1 MITPKFITKVLPLSL
16 AVASAVMSLSGCQKQ
31 QNDSK
36 SPFSTQKTQ
45 VTTASATTQIANNEI
60 QLLAAD
66 VITAKADRFEPSV
79 TVTGTLQPSDHTV
92 VQSTVNA
99 QVQQVLADVGKTVAK
114 GEPLVRLDISD
125 SKNQLAQ
132 AQADVAAAQAQAI
145 VANKLAE
152 RNKILLEQGFVSQ
165 IEYERSVADSI
176 AQRESIK
183 AKQAQLSS
191 AQKMFGDTTIYAP
204 TTGIV
209 SSRSVNV
216 GQVITQNQALMEI
229 IDPNKLEFAA
239 NVPSEAQTQLQLGQ
253 QVPFTISNQTNQ
265 YIGQISRISPQVDAA
280 TRQLT
285 IYIAVKP
292 SQRNLGLRP
301 GMYATGKL
309 NYGVAQVGVLVPMS
323 AVMLESKALESRA
336 LESGAKGAA
345 NKSSDPSATSPTLEA
360 GTILVVSKDNVITK
374 QPIKVLK
381 HLDDTSQYLI
391 TGIEPNTTV
400 IVANL
405 NANDVGKKVVLK

>member
-1 MITPKFITKVLPLSL
+1 MITPKFITKVVPLSL

-31 QNDSK
+31 QNDNK
-36 SPFSTQKTQ
+36 SPLSTQNTQ

-216 GQVITQNQALMEI
+216 GQVVTQNQALMEI

-239 NVPSEAQTQLQLGQ
+239 NVPSEAQTQLQIGQ

-323 AVMLESKALESRA
+323 AVMLESKALESKA

-345 NKSSDPSATSPTLEA
+345 NKSSDQSATSPTLET

-391 TGIEPNTTV
+391 AGIEANTTV

>member
-1 MITPKFITKVLPLSL
+1 MLTSQFITKILPLSL
-16 AVASAVMSLSGCQKQ
+16 AVASTVVSMSACQKQ
-31 QNDSK
+31 QSDSK
-36 SPFSTQKTQ
+36 SPLSTQKSQ
-45 VTTASATTQIANNEI
+45 TTTDSATTQIANNEL

-99 QVQQVLADVGKTVAK
+99 QVQQVLADVGKTVAN
-114 GEPLVRLDISD
+114 GQPLVRLDISD

-183 AKQAQLSS
+183 AKQAQLNS
-191 AQKMFGDTTIYAP
+191 AKKMFGDTTVYAP
-204 TTGIV
+204 TSGIV

-216 GQVITQNQALMEI
+216 GQVVTPNQALMEI

-253 QVPFTISNQTNQ
+253 EVPFSIANQSTQ
-265 YIGQISRISPQVDAA
+265 FIGQISRISPQVDAA

-292 SQRNLGLRP
+292 SQRNSGLRP

-309 NYGVAQVGVLVPMS
+309 NYGQAQVGVLVPMS
-323 AVMLESKALESRA
+323 AVVLDST
-336 LESGAKGAA
+336 AKNTA
-345 NKSSDPSATSPTLEA
+345 NKATQKTAASPTLET
-360 GTILVVSKDNVITK
+360 GSILVVGKDNVITK
-374 QPIKVLK
+374 QPITVLK
-381 HLDDTSQYLI
+381 RHDDTSQYLI
-391 TGIEPNTTV
+391 AGVEPNTTV

-405 NANDVGKKVVLK
+405 NANDIGKKVVLK

>member
-1 MITPKFITKVLPLSL
+1 M
-16 AVASAVMSLSGCQKQ
+16 
-31 QNDSK
+31 
-36 SPFSTQKTQ
+36 
-45 VTTASATTQIANNEI
+45 
-60 QLLAAD
+60 
-66 VITAKADRFEPSV
+66 
-79 TVTGTLQPSDHTV
+79 
-92 VQSTVNA
+92 
-99 QVQQVLADVGKTVAK
+99 
-114 GEPLVRLDISD
+114 
-125 SKNQLAQ
+125 
-132 AQADVAAAQAQAI
+132 
-145 VANKLAE
+145 
-152 RNKILLEQGFVSQ
+152 LEQGFVSQ

-176 AQRESIK
+176 AQREAIK

-216 GQVITQNQALMEI
+216 GQVVTQNQALMEI

-323 AVMLESKALESRA
+323 AVVLESR
-336 LESGAKGAA
+336 AKGAA
-345 NKSSDPSATSPTLEA
+345 NKPTDQSATNPTLEA

-391 TGIEPNTTV
+391 AGIEPNTTV

>member
-1 MITPKFITKVLPLSL
+1 MITSKFITKVLPLSL

-45 VTTASATTQIANNEI
+45 ITTASATTQIANNEI

-176 AQRESIK
+176 AQREAIK

-216 GQVITQNQALMEI
+216 GQVVTQNQALMEI

-323 AVMLESKALESRA
+323 AVVLESKALESG
-336 LESGAKGAA
+336 SKGAA
-345 NKSSDPSATSPTLEA
+345 NQPTDQSATNPTLEA

-391 TGIEPNTTV
+391 AGIEPNTTV

>member
-1 MITPKFITKVLPLSL
+1 MITPKFITKVVPLSL

-31 QNDSK
+31 QNDNK
-36 SPFSTQKTQ
+36 SPLSTQNTQ

-216 GQVITQNQALMEI
+216 GQVVTQNQALMEI

-239 NVPSEAQTQLQLGQ
+239 NVPSEAQTQLQIGQ

-265 YIGQISRISPQVDAA
+265 YIGQISRISPQVDAT

-292 SQRNLGLRP
+292 SQRNRGLRP

-323 AVMLESKALESRA
+323 AVMLESKALESKA

-345 NKSSDPSATSPTLEA
+345 NKSSDQSATSPTLET

-391 TGIEPNTTV
+391 AGIEANTTV

>member
-45 VTTASATTQIANNEI
+45 ITTASATTQIANNEI

-176 AQRESIK
+176 AQREAIK

-216 GQVITQNQALMEI
+216 GQVVTQNQALMEI

-391 TGIEPNTTV
+391 AGIEPNTTV

>member
-1 MITPKFITKVLPLSL
+1 MCIR
-16 AVASAVMSLSGCQKQ
+16 
-31 QNDSK
+31 DS
-36 SPFSTQKTQ
+36 
-45 VTTASATTQIANNEI
+45 
-60 QLLAAD
+60 
-66 VITAKADRFEPSV
+66 
-79 TVTGTLQPSDHTV
+79 
-92 VQSTVNA
+92 
-99 QVQQVLADVGKTVAK
+99 
-114 GEPLVRLDISD
+114 
-125 SKNQLAQ
+125 
-132 AQADVAAAQAQAI
+132 
-145 VANKLAE
+145 
-152 RNKILLEQGFVSQ
+152 
-165 IEYERSVADSI
+165 
-176 AQRESIK
+176 
-183 AKQAQLSS
+183 
-191 AQKMFGDTTIYAP
+191 
-204 TTGIV
+204 
-209 SSRSVNV
+209 
-216 GQVITQNQALMEI
+216 
-229 IDPNKLEFAA
+229 NKLEFAA

-292 SQRNLGLRP
+292 SQRNRGLRP

-323 AVMLESKALESRA
+323 AVVLESKA

-345 NKSSDPSATSPTLEA
+345 NKPSDPSATSPTLEA

>member
-1 MITPKFITKVLPLSL
+1 MITPKFITKVLPLGL

-36 SPFSTQKTQ
+36 SPLSPQNTQ

-176 AQRESIK
+176 AQREAIK

-216 GQVITQNQALMEI
+216 GQVVTQNQALMEI

>member
-1 MITPKFITKVLPLSL
+1 MITSPFITKVLPLGL
-16 AVASAVMSLSGCQKQ
+16 AIAGTLATMNGCQKQ
-31 QNDSK
+31 QAGESK
-36 SPFSTQKTQ
+36 GSFTTQKNPT
-45 VTTASATTQIANNEI
+45 TTASATTQIANNEI

-66 VITAKADRFEPSV
+66 VITAKADKFEPSV

-92 VQSTVNA
+92 IQSTVNA
-99 QVQQVLADVGKTVAK
+99 QVQQVLADVGKTVAQ
-114 GEPLVRLDISD
+114 GQPLVKLDITD

-152 RNKILLEQGFVSQ
+152 RNKILLNQGFVSQ
-165 IEYERSVADSI
+165 IEYERSMADAI

-183 AKQAQLSS
+183 AKQAQLNS
-191 AQKMFGDTTIYAP
+191 AKKMFGDTTIYAP

-216 GQVITQNQALMEI
+216 GQVVTPNQALMEI
-229 IDPNKLEFAA
+229 IDPSKLEFAA
-239 NVPSEAQTQLQLGQ
+239 NVPSEAQTQLQIGQ
-253 QVPFTISNQTNQ
+253 AVPFTIGNQTRQ
-265 YIGQISRISPQVDAA
+265 FIGQISRISPQVDAA

-292 SQRNLGLRP
+292 SQHNSGLRP

-309 NYGVAQVGVLVPMS
+309 NYGQTQVGVLVPMS
-323 AVMLESKALESRA
+323 AVVLDSTNP
-336 LESGAKGAA
+336 AA
-345 NKSSDPSATSPTLEA
+345 NKNTVKNSKPATLDTDTNAAPVTGTLLA
-360 GTILVVSKDNVITK
+360 VSKDNIIVK
-374 QPIKVLK
+374 QPITVLK
-381 HLDDTSQYLI
+381 RHDDTSQYLI
-391 TGIEPNTTV
+391 AGIAPNTTV

>member
-1 MITPKFITKVLPLSL
+1 M
-16 AVASAVMSLSGCQKQ
+16 
-31 QNDSK
+31 
-36 SPFSTQKTQ
+36 
-45 VTTASATTQIANNEI
+45 
-60 QLLAAD
+60 
-66 VITAKADRFEPSV
+66 
-79 TVTGTLQPSDHTV
+79 
-92 VQSTVNA
+92 
-99 QVQQVLADVGKTVAK
+99 
-114 GEPLVRLDISD
+114 
-125 SKNQLAQ
+125 
-132 AQADVAAAQAQAI
+132 
-145 VANKLAE
+145 
-152 RNKILLEQGFVSQ
+152 
-165 IEYERSVADSI
+165 ADSI

-216 GQVITQNQALMEI
+216 GQVVTQNQALMEI

-292 SQRNLGLRP
+292 SQRNRGLRP

-323 AVMLESKALESRA
+323 AVMLESKALES
-336 LESGAKGAA
+336 GAKNAA
-345 NKSSDPSATSPTLEA
+345 NKSSDQSATSPTLET

-391 TGIEPNTTV
+391 AGIEANTTV

>member
-16 AVASAVMSLSGCQKQ
+16 AVASAVISLSGCQKQ

-176 AQRESIK
+176 AQREAIK

-216 GQVITQNQALMEI
+216 GQVVTQNQALMEI

-391 TGIEPNTTV
+391 AGIDANTTV

>member
-36 SPFSTQKTQ
+36 SPLSTQNTQ
-45 VTTASATTQIANNEI
+45 VTTASAATPIANNEI

-204 TTGIV
+204 TAGIV

-216 GQVITQNQALMEI
+216 GQVVTQNQALMEI

-253 QVPFTISNQTNQ
+253 QVPFTISNQTTQ

-292 SQRNLGLRP
+292 FQRNRGLRP

-323 AVMLESKALESRA
+323 AVMLESKALDSNA
-336 LESGAKGAA
+336 KDTAKGAA
-345 NKSSDPSATSPTLEA
+345 NKSSDQSAASPTLET

-391 TGIEPNTTV
+391 AGIEANTTV

>member
-36 SPFSTQKTQ
+36 SPLSPQNTQ

-176 AQRESIK
+176 AQREAIK

-216 GQVITQNQALMEI
+216 GQVVTQNQALMEI

-323 AVMLESKALESRA
+323 AVVLESR
-336 LESGAKGAA
+336 AKGAA
-345 NKSSDPSATSPTLEA
+345 NKPTDQSATNPTLEA

>member
-1 MITPKFITKVLPLSL
+1 MITSKFITKVLPLSL

-45 VTTASATTQIANNEI
+45 ITTASATTQIANNEI

-176 AQRESIK
+176 AQREAIK

-216 GQVITQNQALMEI
+216 GQVVTQNQALMEI

-323 AVMLESKALESRA
+323 AVVLESR
-336 LESGAKGAA
+336 AKGAA
-345 NKSSDPSATSPTLEA
+345 NKPTDQSATNPTLEA

-391 TGIEPNTTV
+391 AGIEPNTTV

>member
-1 MITPKFITKVLPLSL
+1 MITPKFITKVLPLGL

-36 SPFSTQKTQ
+36 SPLSPQNTQ

-176 AQRESIK
+176 AQREAIK

-216 GQVITQNQALMEI
+216 GQVVTQNQALMEI

-323 AVMLESKALESRA
+323 AVVLESR
-336 LESGAKGAA
+336 AKGAA
-345 NKSSDPSATSPTLEA
+345 NSYNF
-360 GTILVVSKDNVITK
+360 V
-374 QPIKVLK
+374 
-381 HLDDTSQYLI
+381 
-391 TGIEPNTTV
+391 
-400 IVANL
+400 
-405 NANDVGKKVVLK
+405 

>member
-1 MITPKFITKVLPLSL
+1 MITSKFITKVLPLSL
-16 AVASAVMSLSGCQKQ
+16 AVASTVISLSGCQKQ

-36 SPFSTQKTQ
+36 SPLSTQKK
-45 VTTASATTQIANNEI
+45 VTTVSATTQIANNEI

-216 GQVITQNQALMEI
+216 GQVVTQNQALMEI

-253 QVPFTISNQTNQ
+253 EVPFTISNQTNQ

-292 SQRNLGLRP
+292 SQRNRGLRP
-301 GMYATGKL
+301 GMYTTGKL

-323 AVMLESKALESRA
+323 AVMLESKALESTA

-345 NKSSDPSATSPTLEA
+345 NKSSDQSATSPTLEA
-360 GTILVVSKDNVITK
+360 GKILVVSKDNVITK

-391 TGIEPNTTV
+391 AGIEPNTTV

>member
-16 AVASAVMSLSGCQKQ
+16 AVASAVISLSGCQKQ

-176 AQRESIK
+176 AQREAIK

-216 GQVITQNQALMEI
+216 GQVVTQNQALMEI

-323 AVMLESKALESRA
+323 AVVLESR
-336 LESGAKGAA
+336 AKGAA
-345 NKSSDPSATSPTLEA
+345 NKPTDQSATNPTLEA

-391 TGIEPNTTV
+391 AGIEPNTTV

>member
-1 MITPKFITKVLPLSL
+1 MITSKFITKVVPLSL
-16 AVASAVMSLSGCQKQ
+16 AVASAVISLSGCQKQ

-45 VTTASATTQIANNEI
+45 ITTASATTQIANNEI

-176 AQRESIK
+176 AQREAIK

-216 GQVITQNQALMEI
+216 GQVVTQNQALMEI

-323 AVMLESKALESRA
+323 AVVLESR
-336 LESGAKGAA
+336 AKGAA
-345 NKSSDPSATSPTLEA
+345 NKPTDQSATNPTLEA

-391 TGIEPNTTV
+391 AGIEPNTTV

>member
-16 AVASAVMSLSGCQKQ
+16 AVASTVMSLSGCQKQ

-36 SPFSTQKTQ
+36 SPLSTQNTQ
-45 VTTASATTQIANNEI
+45 VTTTSATTQIANNEI

-92 VQSTVNA
+92 VQSTLNA

-216 GQVITQNQALMEI
+216 GQVVTQNQALMEI

-323 AVMLESKALESRA
+323 AVVLESR
-336 LESGAKGAA
+336 AKGAA
-345 NKSSDPSATSPTLEA
+345 NKPTDQSATNPTLEA

-391 TGIEPNTTV
+391 AGIEPNTTV

>member
-1 MITPKFITKVLPLSL
+1 MITSKFITKVLPLSL
-16 AVASAVMSLSGCQKQ
+16 AVASAVISLSGCQKQ

-36 SPFSTQKTQ
+36 SPLSPQNTQ

-92 VQSTVNA
+92 VQSTLNA

-176 AQRESIK
+176 AQREAIK

-216 GQVITQNQALMEI
+216 GQVVTQNQALMEI

-323 AVMLESKALESRA
+323 AVVLESR
-336 LESGAKGAA
+336 AKGAA
-345 NKSSDPSATSPTLEA
+345 NKPTDQSATNPTLEA

-391 TGIEPNTTV
+391 AGIEPNTTV

>member
-16 AVASAVMSLSGCQKQ
+16 AVASAVISLSGCQKQ

-216 GQVITQNQALMEI
+216 GQVVTQNQALMEI

-391 TGIEPNTTV
+391 TGIEANTTV

>member
-1 MITPKFITKVLPLSL
+1 MITSKFITKVLPLSL
-16 AVASAVMSLSGCQKQ
+16 AVASAVISLSGCQKQ

-176 AQRESIK
+176 AQREAIK

-216 GQVITQNQALMEI
+216 GQVVTQNQALMEI

-323 AVMLESKALESRA
+323 AVVLESR
-336 LESGAKGAA
+336 AKGAA
-345 NKSSDPSATSPTLEA
+345 NKPTDQSATNPTLEA

-391 TGIEPNTTV
+391 AGIEPNTTV

>member
-36 SPFSTQKTQ
+36 SPLSTQKTQ

-292 SQRNLGLRP
+292 SQRNRGLRP
-301 GMYATGKL
+301 GMYAL
-309 NYGVAQVGVLVPMS
+309 SLIHIS
-323 AVMLESKALESRA
+323 E
-336 LESGAKGAA
+336 
-345 NKSSDPSATSPTLEA
+345 PTRRR
-360 GTILVVSKDNVITK
+360 
-374 QPIKVLK
+374 
-381 HLDDTSQYLI
+381 H
-391 TGIEPNTTV
+391 
-400 IVANL
+400 
-405 NANDVGKKVVLK
+405 

>member
-1 MITPKFITKVLPLSL
+1 
-16 AVASAVMSLSGCQKQ
+16 
-31 QNDSK
+31 
-36 SPFSTQKTQ
+36 
-45 VTTASATTQIANNEI
+45 
-60 QLLAAD
+60 
-66 VITAKADRFEPSV
+66 
-79 TVTGTLQPSDHTV
+79 
-92 VQSTVNA
+92 
-99 QVQQVLADVGKTVAK
+99 
-114 GEPLVRLDISD
+114 
-125 SKNQLAQ
+125 
-132 AQADVAAAQAQAI
+132 
-145 VANKLAE
+145 
-152 RNKILLEQGFVSQ
+152 
-165 IEYERSVADSI
+165 
-176 AQRESIK
+176 
-183 AKQAQLSS
+183 
-191 AQKMFGDTTIYAP
+191 MFGDTTIYAP

-216 GQVITQNQALMEI
+216 GQVVTQNQALMEI

-292 SQRNLGLRP
+292 SQRNRGLRP

-309 NYGVAQVGVLVPMS
+309 NYWVAQVGVLVPMS
-323 AVMLESKALESRA
+323 AVMLESKALDSNA
-336 LESGAKGAA
+336 KDTAKGAA
-345 NKSSDPSATSPTLEA
+345 NQSSDQSATSPTLET

-374 QPIKVLK
+374 QPIKILK

-391 TGIEPNTTV
+391 AGIEPNTTV

>member
-1 MITPKFITKVLPLSL
+1 MITSKFITKVLPLSL

-36 SPFSTQKTQ
+36 SPLSTQNTQ
-45 VTTASATTQIANNEI
+45 VTTASAATPIANNEI

-99 QVQQVLADVGKTVAK
+99 QVQQVLADVGKTVVK

-176 AQRESIK
+176 AQREAIK

-204 TTGIV
+204 TTGVV

-216 GQVITQNQALMEI
+216 GQVVTQNQALMEI

-292 SQRNLGLRP
+292 SQRNRGLRP

-309 NYGVAQVGVLVPMS
+309 N
-323 AVMLESKALESRA
+323 
-336 LESGAKGAA
+336 
-345 NKSSDPSATSPTLEA
+345 
-360 GTILVVSKDNVITK
+360 
-374 QPIKVLK
+374 
-381 HLDDTSQYLI
+381 
-391 TGIEPNTTV
+391 
-400 IVANL
+400 
-405 NANDVGKKVVLK
+405 

>member
-16 AVASAVMSLSGCQKQ
+16 AVASAVISLSGCQKQ

-45 VTTASATTQIANNEI
+45 ITTASATTQIANNEI

-176 AQRESIK
+176 AQREAIK

-216 GQVITQNQALMEI
+216 GQVVTQNQALMEI

-336 LESGAKGAA
+336 KGAA
-345 NKSSDPSATSPTLEA
+345 NKPTDQSVTSPTLEA

-391 TGIEPNTTV
+391 AGIEANTTV

>member
-36 SPFSTQKTQ
+36 SPLSPQNTQ

-176 AQRESIK
+176 AQREAIK

-216 GQVITQNQALMEI
+216 GQVVTQNQALMEI

-323 AVMLESKALESRA
+323 AVMLESKALESKA
-336 LESGAKGAA
+336 LESKAKGAA
-345 NKSSDPSATSPTLEA
+345 NKSSDQAATSPTLEA

>member
-1 MITPKFITKVLPLSL
+1 
-16 AVASAVMSLSGCQKQ
+16 
-31 QNDSK
+31 
-36 SPFSTQKTQ
+36 
-45 VTTASATTQIANNEI
+45 
-60 QLLAAD
+60 
-66 VITAKADRFEPSV
+66 
-79 TVTGTLQPSDHTV
+79 
-92 VQSTVNA
+92 
-99 QVQQVLADVGKTVAK
+99 
-114 GEPLVRLDISD
+114 
-125 SKNQLAQ
+125 
-132 AQADVAAAQAQAI
+132 
-145 VANKLAE
+145 
-152 RNKILLEQGFVSQ
+152 
-165 IEYERSVADSI
+165 
-176 AQRESIK
+176 
-183 AKQAQLSS
+183 
-191 AQKMFGDTTIYAP
+191 
-204 TTGIV
+204 
-209 SSRSVNV
+209 
-216 GQVITQNQALMEI
+216 MEI

-292 SQRNLGLRP
+292 SQRNRGLRP

-323 AVMLESKALESRA
+323 AVVLESRA
-336 LESGAKGAA
+336 KGVA
-345 NKSSDPSATSPTLEA
+345 NQPTDQSATSPTLEA

-391 TGIEPNTTV
+391 AGIEANTTV

>member
-176 AQRESIK
+176 AQREAIK

-216 GQVITQNQALMEI
+216 GQVVTQNQALMEI

-345 NKSSDPSATSPTLEA
+345 NKSTDQSATNPTLEA

>member
-1 MITPKFITKVLPLSL
+1 MITSKFITKVLPLSL

-45 VTTASATTQIANNEI
+45 ITTASATTQIANNEI

-176 AQRESIK
+176 AQREAIK

-216 GQVITQNQALMEI
+216 GQVVTQNQALMEI

>member
-1 MITPKFITKVLPLSL
+1 
-16 AVASAVMSLSGCQKQ
+16 
-31 QNDSK
+31 
-36 SPFSTQKTQ
+36 
-45 VTTASATTQIANNEI
+45 
-60 QLLAAD
+60 
-66 VITAKADRFEPSV
+66 
-79 TVTGTLQPSDHTV
+79 
-92 VQSTVNA
+92 
-99 QVQQVLADVGKTVAK
+99 
-114 GEPLVRLDISD
+114 
-125 SKNQLAQ
+125 
-132 AQADVAAAQAQAI
+132 
-145 VANKLAE
+145 
-152 RNKILLEQGFVSQ
+152 
-165 IEYERSVADSI
+165 
-176 AQRESIK
+176 
-183 AKQAQLSS
+183 
-191 AQKMFGDTTIYAP
+191 
-204 TTGIV
+204 
-209 SSRSVNV
+209 
-216 GQVITQNQALMEI
+216 MEI

-239 NVPSEAQTQLQLGQ
+239 NVPSEAQTQLQIGQ

-292 SQRNLGLRP
+292 SQHNRGLRP

-323 AVMLESKALESRA
+323 AVMLESKALESKA

-345 NKSSDPSATSPTLEA
+345 NKSSDQSATSPTLET

-391 TGIEPNTTV
+391 AGIEANTTV

>member
-36 SPFSTQKTQ
+36 SPLSPQNTQ

-176 AQRESIK
+176 AQREAIK

-216 GQVITQNQALMEI
+216 GQVVTQNQALMEI

-323 AVMLESKALESRA
+323 AVVLESR
-336 LESGAKGAA
+336 AKGAA
-345 NKSSDPSATSPTLEA
+345 NKPTDQSATNPTLEA

-391 TGIEPNTTV
+391 AGIEPNTTV